1 VWARLGRVTRAEDG
15 NGAVA
20 AARRL
25 VEERFPEA
33 RAAFLGGSVVL
44 GGATATSD
52 LDITVLQVEGVPY
65 RESLQ
70 YDGWP
75 VELFVHTVGSVRHYV
90 TKDRERRRPTM
101 ARLVSAGVVLL
112 DRDGSGAA
120 VAAECAHAV
129 AAGPAPLADGERDA
143 LRYALTDLL
152 DDLGGGG
159 DPHLLTAVAVQTWQ
173 SAAELRLA
181 LGQRWSGTGKWLVR
195 ELAAYDAESG
205 TAYAE
210 RLDAGLRAAMNGDP
224 GPLTAVAD
232 EVLAGSG
239 GRLWSGYRVGGEPGS

>member
-1 VWARLGRVTRAEDG
+1 MTRAEDG

-90 TKDRERRRPTM
+90 AQDRERRRPTM

-205 TAYAE
+205 TAYAA